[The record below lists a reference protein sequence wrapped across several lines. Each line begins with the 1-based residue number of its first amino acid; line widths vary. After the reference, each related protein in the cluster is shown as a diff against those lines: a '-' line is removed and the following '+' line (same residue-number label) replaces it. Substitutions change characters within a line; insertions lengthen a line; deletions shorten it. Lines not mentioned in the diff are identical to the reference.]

1 MYCKYQISSRINEI
15 TLDKFQSCAIIDVK
29 WSVQMNQYQKT
40 TEKKKQAI
48 IQSALSLFKE
58 KGFKET
64 SIQSIAKVAEVSPVS
79 IYNYF
84 DKKDNLVALC
94 INELFKDIIQEA
106 ENILLSNIDYKSKLN
121 QALALCQKKI
131 SQQISNYFQEKTLE
145 DPTFTKL
152 MTKAIDDK
160 KREIYRAYIEL
171 GKNENIIAKDLSTE
185 VILNVMSALNSTG
198 NHLSPNKN
206 IEDET
211 KQIHHILLYGILTN
225 SRTI

>member
-1 MYCKYQISSRINEI
+1 MGCSS
-15 TLDKFQSCAIIDVK
+15 
-29 WSVQMNQYQKT
+29 
-40 TEKKKQAI
+40 

-152 MTKAIDDK
+152 MTKAIDEK

>member
-1 MYCKYQISSRINEI
+1 
-15 TLDKFQSCAIIDVK
+15 
-29 WSVQMNQYQKT
+29 MNQYQKT

-131 SQQISNYFQEKTLE
+131 SQQISNYFQKKNVRGSYFYETY
-145 DPTFTKL
+145 
-152 MTKAIDDK
+152 DK
-160 KREIYRAYIEL
+160 SDR
-171 GKNENIIAKDLSTE
+171 
-185 VILNVMSALNSTG
+185 
-198 NHLSPNKN
+198 
-206 IEDET
+206 
-211 KQIHHILLYGILTN
+211 
-225 SRTI
+225 

>member
-1 MYCKYQISSRINEI
+1 MKLSRKNKI
-15 TLDKFQSCAIIDVK
+15 TEYEYVSKLYSDNSDNNYHIGF
-29 WSVQMNQYQKT
+29 
-40 TEKKKQAI
+40 
-48 IQSALSLFKE
+48 SLFKE

-131 SQQISNYFQEKTLE
+131 S
-145 DPTFTKL
+145 
-152 MTKAIDDK
+152 
-160 KREIYRAYIEL
+160 
-171 GKNENIIAKDLSTE
+171 
-185 VILNVMSALNSTG
+185 
-198 NHLSPNKN
+198 
-206 IEDET
+206 
-211 KQIHHILLYGILTN
+211 
-225 SRTI
+225 

>member
-1 MYCKYQISSRINEI
+1 
-15 TLDKFQSCAIIDVK
+15 
-29 WSVQMNQYQKT
+29 MNQYQKT
-40 TEKKKQAI
+40 TEKKK
-48 IQSALSLFKE
+48 SKLLFSLLFLYLKK
-58 KGFKET
+58 KGLKK
-64 SIQSIAKVAEVSPVS
+64 QVYNQLQKVAEVSPVS

-152 MTKAIDDK
+152 MTKAIDEK
-160 KREIYRAYIEL
+160 KA
-171 GKNENIIAKDLSTE
+171 
-185 VILNVMSALNSTG
+185 
-198 NHLSPNKN
+198 
-206 IEDET
+206 
-211 KQIHHILLYGILTN
+211 
-225 SRTI
+225 

>member
-1 MYCKYQISSRINEI
+1 
-15 TLDKFQSCAIIDVK
+15 
-29 WSVQMNQYQKT
+29 MNQYQKT

-106 ENILLSNIDYKSKLN
+106 ENILLSNIDYKSNNNADGYLLFETEDSKFVAKGYKFTDN
-121 QALALCQKKI
+121 HKKI
-131 SQQISNYFQEKTLE
+131 KLLSGYKYIDYKNLELSEK
-145 DPTFTKL
+145 
-152 MTKAIDDK
+152 
-160 KREIYRAYIEL
+160 R
-171 GKNENIIAKDLSTE
+171 
-185 VILNVMSALNSTG
+185 
-198 NHLSPNKN
+198 
-206 IEDET
+206 
-211 KQIHHILLYGILTN
+211 
-225 SRTI
+225 

>member
-1 MYCKYQISSRINEI
+1 
-15 TLDKFQSCAIIDVK
+15 
-29 WSVQMNQYQKT
+29 MNQYQKT

-84 DKKDNLVALC
+84 NGKENLVVLC
-94 INELFKDIIQEA
+94 INELFKEITKEAKDILVGNE
-106 ENILLSNIDYKSKLN
+106 DYKTKLEK
-121 QALALCQKKI
+121 ALALCQKKM

-145 DPTFTKL
+145 DPTFSKL
-152 MTKAIDDK
+152 MTKAIDNK

-185 VILNVMSALNSTG
+185 VILNVLSALNKTEI
-198 NHLSPNKN
+198 LSPLNKN
-206 IEDET
+206 TCKEV
-211 KQIHHILLYGILTN
+211 KQIQHILLYGILTN
-225 SRTI
+225 AGKI

>member
-1 MYCKYQISSRINEI
+1 
-15 TLDKFQSCAIIDVK
+15 
-29 WSVQMNQYQKT
+29 MNQYQKT

-106 ENILLSNIDYKSKLN
+106 ENILLSNID

-152 MTKAIDDK
+152 MTKAIDEK

>member
-1 MYCKYQISSRINEI
+1 
-15 TLDKFQSCAIIDVK
+15 
-29 WSVQMNQYQKT
+29 MNQYQKT

-84 DKKDNLVALC
+84 NGKENLVVLC
-94 INELFKDIIQEA
+94 INELFKEITKEAKDILVGNE
-106 ENILLSNIDYKSKLN
+106 DYKTKLEK
-121 QALALCQKKI
+121 ALALCQKKM

-145 DPTFTKL
+145 DPTFSKL
-152 MTKAIDDK
+152 MTKAIDSK

-185 VILNVMSALNSTG
+185 VILNVLSALNKTEI
-198 NHLSPNKN
+198 LSPLNKN
-206 IEDET
+206 TWKEV
-211 KQIHHILLYGILTN
+211 KQIQHILLYGILTN
-225 SRTI
+225 PGKI

>member
-1 MYCKYQISSRINEI
+1 
-15 TLDKFQSCAIIDVK
+15 
-29 WSVQMNQYQKT
+29 MNQYQKT

-94 INELFKDIIQEA
+94 INELFKDIIQ
-106 ENILLSNIDYKSKLN
+106 DYKSKLN

-152 MTKAIDDK
+152 MTKAIDEK

>member
-1 MYCKYQISSRINEI
+1 
-15 TLDKFQSCAIIDVK
+15 
-29 WSVQMNQYQKT
+29 MNQYQKT

-94 INELFKDIIQEA
+94 INELFKDIIQE
-106 ENILLSNIDYKSKLN
+106 SKLN

-145 DPTFTKL
+145 DPTFMKL
-152 MTKAIDDK
+152 MTKAIDEK

-185 VILNVMSALNSTG
+185 VIFNVMSALNSTG

>member
-1 MYCKYQISSRINEI
+1 
-15 TLDKFQSCAIIDVK
+15 
-29 WSVQMNQYQKT
+29 MNQYQKT

-84 DKKDNLVALC
+84 DKKHNLVALC

-152 MTKAIDDK
+152 MTKAIDEK

>member
-1 MYCKYQISSRINEI
+1 
-15 TLDKFQSCAIIDVK
+15 
-29 WSVQMNQYQKT
+29 MNQYQKT

-121 QALALCQKKI
+121 QALALCQKNKPAR
-131 SQQISNYFQEKTLE
+131 FLTTFRKTLGSYFYE
-145 DPTFTKL
+145 TY
-152 MTKAIDDK
+152 DK
-160 KREIYRAYIEL
+160 R
-171 GKNENIIAKDLSTE
+171 
-185 VILNVMSALNSTG
+185 
-198 NHLSPNKN
+198 
-206 IEDET
+206 
-211 KQIHHILLYGILTN
+211 
-225 SRTI
+225 

>member
-15 TLDKFQSCAIIDVK
+15 ILDKFQSCAIIDVK

-152 MTKAIDDK
+152 MTKAIDEK

>member
-1 MYCKYQISSRINEI
+1 M
-15 TLDKFQSCAIIDVK
+15 
-29 WSVQMNQYQKT
+29 
-40 TEKKKQAI
+40 
-48 IQSALSLFKE
+48 
-58 KGFKET
+58 
-64 SIQSIAKVAEVSPVS
+64 
-79 IYNYF
+79 
-84 DKKDNLVALC
+84 
-94 INELFKDIIQEA
+94 
-106 ENILLSNIDYKSKLN
+106 
-121 QALALCQKKI
+121 

-152 MTKAIDDK
+152 MTKAIDEK